1 MIKLV
6 KNLDG
11 NLDEVRNV
19 TDTKVFS
26 YIILYKIN

>member
-1 MIKLV
+1 MIKLT
-6 KNLDG
+6 KNLEG
-11 NLDEVRNV
+11 NLDEVKNT